1 MRIALTDIFK
11 FNIAEIDNGHER
23 IVVMLNE
30 IGDSLNDKNIDA
42 ALRQVIH
49 LIAVERKHVF
59 YENNLLEKNNYTTT
73 GINTHTDY
81 HSKLNTV
88 LNEIMLALGDQDF
101 ALATD
106 LHKMLCTVFLDDI
119 LNADLPFKSLL
130 QHKILKI

>member
-23 IVVMLNE
+23 IVCMLNE
-30 IGDSLNDKNIDA
+30 IGDSLADKNMNG

-49 LIAVERKHVF
+49 LIAVERKHVT
-59 YENNLLEKNNYTTT
+59 YENNLLEKHHYSAIGN
-73 GINTHTDY
+73 HTDY
-81 HSKLNTV
+81 HNKLNTV
-88 LNEIMLALGDQDF
+88 LNEIMTALGDEDF

-130 QHKILKI
+130 QYNILKE